1 MRNKKVREEVYST
14 HYKDTQNEMCKG
26 YLCLTT
32 EIPLS
37 SSLLSQSAAIY
48 LLERERGNSIA
59 LESSENVVTSC
70 TRIGSLK
77 LQLGEA
83 HCLIVQ
89 MLQNPLS

>member
-1 MRNKKVREEVYST
+1 MRNKKEREEVYST
-14 HYKDTQNEMCKG
+14 HYKDIQNEMCKV
-26 YLCLTT
+26 YLYLTQKFLYL
-32 EIPLS
+32 LS
-37 SSLLSQSAAIY
+37 SSLLFQSAAIY
-48 LLERERGNSIA
+48 LLEGGNSIA
-59 LESSENVVTSC
+59 LETSENVVTSC

>member
-1 MRNKKVREEVYST
+1 MLATDIS
-14 HYKDTQNEMCKG
+14 
-26 YLCLTT
+26 
-32 EIPLS
+32 LS

-48 LLERERGNSIA
+48 LFGEGNSIA
-59 LESSENVVTSC
+59 LETSKNVVTIC

-89 MLQNPLS
+89 MLQDPLS